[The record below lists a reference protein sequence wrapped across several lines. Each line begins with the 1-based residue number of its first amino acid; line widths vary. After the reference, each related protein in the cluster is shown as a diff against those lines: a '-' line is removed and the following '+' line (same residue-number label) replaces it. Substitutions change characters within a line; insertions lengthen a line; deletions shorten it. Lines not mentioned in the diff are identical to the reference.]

1 MSVEAPPQPMEEAV
15 PEATALKPQI
25 GETMDQFLAR
35 QEAANGMNGTT
46 APESAPVPDAVI
58 TPEAEVSA
66 SPIPVQEVGAAAE
79 PQPGLGF
86 GKMEQITYKTGAKHV
101 YGVDEAGKK
110 RHLSHDAVLESYGYN
125 ASEAVEAK
133 KLAASERAKEDE
145 LIAEAAQKATPQMV
159 KTAQAMLGA
168 EKDTA
173 KPEEAFSEGTY
184 GMKGSELV
192 NHGIDIV
199 AAPSKELAPTD
210 LPGYGYDGPV
220 RKGMELERASG
231 TDLAVP
237 AAEANLPV
245 PAASTEIVP
254 ATADQAPDNLPAI
267 PEATADATE
276 VLDENDKP
284 GLFRRAK
291 NAIMLAPAKLLQK
304 IGGMME
310 RDSNDEEKQK
320 RGRRALLIGAGALAG
335 AGVLAYANNKY
346 GWGIDIDPRD
356 GGIDLNPFNNAEQ
369 ADTVAGGTPVPFEG
383 TETASPE
390 MTSVHIDAGEGTSHI
405 ARDNLGINFDTV
417 EQWDRFNA
425 ATNPLFEG
433 LDGVYKDA
441 ASGEWRIANPGEF
454 QIPQEILDEMQRT
467 AEQIKTAG

>member
-1 MSVEAPPQPMEEAV
+1 MSPEAPAPPRPVEETI
-15 PEATALKPQI
+15 PEQTALKPQI

-35 QEAANGMNGTT
+35 QDAANGSGVNGSHPET
-46 APESAPVPDAVI
+46 AAEPV
-58 TPEAEVSA
+58 TE
-66 SPIPVQEVGAAAE
+66 AAAE
-79 PQPGLGF
+79 PAGVQPGLGF

-110 RHLSHDAVLESYGYN
+110 RHLSHDAVLESYGYS

-133 KLAASERAKEDE
+133 KLAEAEQAKEDG
-145 LIAEAAQKATPQMV
+145 LIAEAAKKATPQMV

-199 AAPSKELAPTD
+199 AAPSKELVPTD

-220 RKGMELERASG
+220 RKGMEMERASS
-231 TDLAVP
+231 TELAVP
-237 AAEANLPV
+237 AQEANLPMQT
-245 PAASTEIVP
+245 AGSEIVP
-254 ATADQAPDNLPAI
+254 ATTDQTPDSLPAI
-267 PEATADATE
+267 PEATTDDTE
-276 VLDENDKP
+276 ILDENDKP
-284 GLFRRAK
+284 GMFRRAK

-310 RDSNDEEKQK
+310 RDSSDEEKQK

-405 ARDNLGINFDTV
+405 ARDNLGINFDTAG
-417 EQWDRFNA
+417 QWDRFNA

-441 ASGEWRIANPGEF
+441 ASGEWQIANPGEF